1 MHIPDGLLDPKTF
14 GTAWAL
20 GGIAVGYAVTKTNK
34 ELQERQYT
42 IYGSDGWINLT
53 LRR

>member
-20 GGIAVGYAVTKTNK
+20 GGAFMVYAVTKTNK
-34 ELQERQYT
+34 
-42 IYGSDGWINLT
+42 
-53 LRR
+53 